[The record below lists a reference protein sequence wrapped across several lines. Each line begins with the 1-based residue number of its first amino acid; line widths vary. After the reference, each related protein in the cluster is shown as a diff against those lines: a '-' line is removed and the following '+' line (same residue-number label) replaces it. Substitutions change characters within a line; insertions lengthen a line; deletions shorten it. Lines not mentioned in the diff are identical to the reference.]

1 MQITT
6 SLDSARGKQK
16 TSLDHWVLRHLD
28 SHQLREVVEHGCDS
42 GCVGDLIYYHDV
54 LAFYRKFESQIW
66 ETVFNYIESTGET
79 LGQFIDSTRLSVA
92 DETTFKNFLVWF
104 VIEHKAGQM
113 LADRDEG

>member
-1 MQITT
+1 MYTT
-6 SLDSARGKQK
+6 TPLDYARGKQTK
-16 TSLDHWVLRHLD
+16 SLDNWVLRHLD
-28 SHQLREVVEHGCDS
+28 SQQLREVVEHGCDS

-79 LGQFIDSTRLSVA
+79 LGQFIDSTRLCVA

-104 VIEHKAGQM
+104 VIEHKAQEM
-113 LADRDEG
+113 LAHLDEG